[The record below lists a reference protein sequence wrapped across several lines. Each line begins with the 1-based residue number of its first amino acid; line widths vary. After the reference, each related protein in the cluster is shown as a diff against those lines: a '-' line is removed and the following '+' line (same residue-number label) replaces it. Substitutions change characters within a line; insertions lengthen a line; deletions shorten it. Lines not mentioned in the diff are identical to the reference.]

1 MCRSVKEIL
10 LARRE
15 QITARL
21 KTIARTV
28 KRLKDQT
35 ADLAIEKIRINQ
47 KLNQREEDHAEG
59 EKHLHLNRRKRKA
72 PETESG
78 RRYFKDDP
86 YGFGAKVGDGIYP
99 VAGE

>member
-35 ADLAIEKIRINQ
+35 AELAIEKIRINQ
-47 KLNQREEDHAEG
+47 KLNHLEEEETHGSGNFRE
-59 EKHLHLNRRKRKA
+59 
-72 PETESG
+72 
-78 RRYFKDDP
+78 
-86 YGFGAKVGDGIYP
+86 GIT
-99 VAGE
+99 AI